1 MVRGLDRFREHFA
14 GYSDRY
20 VLIGGTAATVTMEE
34 AGLAFRA
41 TKDLDILLVVEA
53 LDAAFGERMWQ
64 FVKQGGYE
72 IRQASD
78 GHPRLYRFEKP
89 TDVAY
94 PHMIELFSR
103 RLNDLALGDD
113 AQLTPLPIDGTV
125 SSLSA
130 ILLDDDYYE
139 FVMQGRRQT
148 DELAWIEA
156 DRLIPL
162 KASAWLDLSAR
173 EAAGVQVDGRD
184 IRKHLNDVFRL
195 AQLLA
200 GDLRVVLPGKVAQQL
215 EEFLARA
222 DQEKID
228 LKQLKVTGP
237 DQAEIM
243 ARLRTIY
250 GMPGS

>member
-14 GYSDRY
+14 GYGDRY

-41 TKDLDILLVVEA
+41 TRDLDILLVVEA
-53 LDAAFGERMWQ
+53 LDAAFGKRMWQ

-72 IRQASD
+72 IRQASE

-89 TDVAY
+89 TDAAY

-103 RLNDLALGDD
+103 RLDTLELGDD
-113 AQLTPLPIDGTV
+113 AQLTPLPMDGTV

-130 ILLDDDYYE
+130 ILLDDDYYG
-139 FVMQGRRQT
+139 FVMQGRRQANG
-148 DELAWIEA
+148 LAWIDA
-156 DRLIPL
+156 DRLVPL

-173 EAAGVQVDGRD
+173 EAAGGQVDARD
-184 IRKHLNDVFRL
+184 IRKHINDVFRL
-195 AQLLA
+195 AQLLT
-200 GDLRVVLPGKVAQQL
+200 GDLRVVLPEKVMQQFG
-215 EEFLARA
+215 EFLARA

-228 LKQLKVTGP
+228 LKLLKVVGP
-237 DQAEIM
+237 SQAEVI
-243 ARLRTIY
+243 ARLRAIY
-250 GMPGS
+250 GIS

>member
-1 MVRGLDRFREHFA
+1 MVKGLDRFREHFA
-14 GYSDRY
+14 GFSDRY

-34 AGLAFRA
+34 AGLEFRG

-53 LDAAFGERMWQ
+53 LDAAFGEWMWQ

-72 IRQASD
+72 IRQASN
-78 GHPRLYRFEKP
+78 GHPRFYRFEKP
-89 TDVAY
+89 ASAAY

-103 RLNDLALGDD
+103 RLDELALGDD
-113 AQLTPLPIDGTV
+113 AHLTPLPMDGTV

-130 ILLDDDYYE
+130 ILLDDDYYA
-139 FVMQGRRQT
+139 FVMEGRRQSN
-148 DELAWIEA
+148 ELAWIEA

-173 EAAGVQVDGRD
+173 EAAGEQVDGRD

-195 AQLLA
+195 AQLLS
-200 GDLRVVLPGKVAQQL
+200 GELRIVLPGKVAQQF

-228 LKQLKVTGP
+228 LKLLKVVGTT
-237 DQAEIM
+237 QAEIVV
-243 ARLRTIY
+243 RLRDIY
-250 GMPGS
+250 RGP

>member
-14 GYSDRY
+14 GFNDRY
-20 VLIGGTAATVTMEE
+20 VLIGGTAATMTMEE
-34 AGLAFRA
+34 AGLEFRG

-72 IRQASD
+72 IRQASN
-78 GHPRLYRFEKP
+78 GNPRFYRFEKP
-89 TDVAY
+89 ADATY

-103 RLNDLALGDD
+103 RLDDLALGDD
-113 AQLTPLPIDGTV
+113 AHLTPLPMDGTV

-139 FVMQGRRQT
+139 FVMEGRRQSE
-148 DELAWIEA
+148 ELAWIEA

-173 EAAGVQVDGRD
+173 AAAGGQVDGRD
-184 IRKHLNDVFRL
+184 IRKHLHDVFRL
-195 AQLLA
+195 SQLLA
-200 GDLRVVLPGKVAQQL
+200 GEQRITLPEKVSQQL
-215 EEFLARA
+215 AEFLAHA
-222 DQEKID
+222 DEEKVD
-228 LKQLKVTGP
+228 LKGLGIIRP
-237 DQAEIM
+237 RQAEIV
-243 ARLRTIY
+243 ARLRMVY
-250 GMPGS
+250 GLHE

>member
-14 GYSDRY
+14 GFSDRY
-20 VLIGGTAATVTMEE
+20 VLIGGTAATLTMKE

-64 FVKQGGYE
+64 FVEQGGYG
-72 IRQASD
+72 IRQTSS
-78 GHPRLYRFEKP
+78 GRPRFYRFERP
-89 TDVAY
+89 TDATY

-103 RLNDLALGDD
+103 RLDDLALGED
-113 AQLTPLPIDGTV
+113 AQLTPLPMDETI

-130 ILLDDDYYE
+130 ILLDDDCYA
-139 FVMQGRRQT
+139 FVMQGRRQA

-162 KASAWLDLSAR
+162 KASAWLDLRAR
-173 EAAGVQVDGRD
+173 EAAGERIDRHD
-184 IRKHLNDVFRL
+184 IRKHINDVFRL

-200 GDLRVVLPGKVAQQL
+200 GDLRVALPGKVAQQF
-215 EEFLARA
+215 EEFLERA
-222 DQEKID
+222 GRERID
-228 LKQLKVTGP
+228 LKQLKVVGVT
-237 DQAEIM
+237 QVEVI
-243 ARLRTIY
+243 ARLRDIY
-250 GMPGS
+250 GAP